1 MSSEVPEQ
9 PFGLSQIVK
18 GAKTRAENSYKLGNC
33 TYGIGIESGIYEIY
47 DTWFDTCVGAIFY
60 GGPRSVGSSMSMDS
74 REFNLIGF
82 SSAFPIPNKVGKLI
96 QEKKLNLGQA
106 LYELGLTSNPQL
118 GLAEGAIGL
127 LTKGRMTR
135 KEQIK
140 IGLRMA
146 LVSLENPEM
155 FYPK

>member
-1 MSSEVPEQ
+1 MIINVGSTNKVKIEALEEVVREYPDVFPDIKRINAVKVSSEVPEQ

-106 LYELGLTSNPQL
+106 LYELGLTSNPH
-118 GLAEGAIGL
+118 
-127 LTKGRMTR
+127 
-135 KEQIK
+135 
-140 IGLRMA
+140 
-146 LVSLENPEM
+146 
-155 FYPK
+155 